1 MHCTQKRNK
10 ELTKEIDKL
19 RQQVQSQK
27 YEIEALQNKLIV
39 KEVLLRASDSSK
51 NDAKDVLDEMKAE
64 LERIGKRITK
74 HISRLKDPPLNE
86 VGVPINRAESLE
98 SVISVEPKSTSEGSR
113 SEPTIDH
120 GSDQEDTIPMEM
132 STDRRYRY
140 KRKDSDIESDQASSI
155 RSVKTVINIK
165 QPRWT
170 AKHPMSE
177 HSVEDIPAIKVEQP
191 LGIQPHATRVTQTRD
206 RNDELATQSDTN
218 KSLLFTRPVQV
229 KSPSGSELS
238 DAEVKSRSSR
248 HTKELVTR
256 PLPTQRKQRSE
267 LGVLKERSTSTDCKT
282 QDRKPT
288 ATQPDEECDF
298 TLKFKKITGK
308 NRP

>member
-1 MHCTQKRNK
+1 MQKRNK

-27 YEIEALQNKLIV
+27 YEIEALQNRLIA
-39 KEVLLRASDSSK
+39 KEVLLRESDISK
-51 NDAKDVLDEMKAE
+51 NDAKDVLEEMKAE

-74 HISRLKDPPLNE
+74 QLFRLKDPPLNE
-86 VGVPINRAESLE
+86 VIVPIYNAESLE
-98 SVISVEPKSTSEGSR
+98 SVSVEPKSTSEGSR
-113 SEPTIDH
+113 SEHTIDH
-120 GSDQEDTIPMEM
+120 GSDREETILIEM
-132 STDRRYRY
+132 SYEL
-140 KRKDSDIESDQASSI
+140 RKDTDIESDQGSSI
-155 RSVKTVINIK
+155 RSVKTVINERILSRVDGKLQSSATSK
-165 QPRWT
+165 Q
-170 AKHPMSE
+170 
-177 HSVEDIPAIKVEQP
+177 SVEDIPAIKVEQP

-238 DAEVKSRSSR
+238 DAEVLKSRSSR

-267 LGVLKERSTSTDCKT
+267 LGVLKERSTSAGCDTK
-282 QDRKPT
+282 DRKPT
-288 ATQPDEECDF
+288 ATQPDECEYM
-298 TLKFKKITGK
+298 LAFKKITGK